1 MKTFLLPRTVSRVA
15 EEVEER
21 AVNLLLHG
29 LRGFAEIYHNFPKFL
44 SLKKIT
50 TTDLLFKINSKKRQF
65 FLFLDSG
72 RDDMQ
77 SRMILRNSYFCRA
90 VLRVWRCN
98 DCFT

>member
-44 SLKKIT
+44 SLKKSRRPIY
-50 TTDLLFKINSKKRQF
+50 
-65 FLFLDSG
+65 FLK
-72 RDDMQ
+72 
-77 SRMILRNSYFCRA
+77 
-90 VLRVWRCN
+90 
-98 DCFT
+98 